1 MVKNLSANAEE
12 ESLIPG
18 WKRSSEEANGN
29 TFQYSSLGN
38 PVDRRTWWSQEF
50 MESKKTW
57 TRLSNKNKNKQL
69 NVIRDMVEFRPT
81 KFIYLS
87 FVF

>member
-1 MVKNLSANAEE
+1 MVTGVHGVEKDL
-12 ESLIPG
+12 
-18 WKRSSEEANGN
+18 
-29 TFQYSSLGN
+29 
-38 PVDRRTWWSQEF
+38 
-50 MESKKTW
+50 

-87 FVF
+87 FVWGEMGENQIQRAILAAVGRKKGMSVSPERIPCIVALAP